1 MRNFPQV
8 AKNSPTLRVLI
19 VEDERLIRWSIAETL
34 EHAGHVV
41 IEAEDGASAI
51 RSLTNLDEPVDAVVL
66 DYRLPDS
73 NDLAL
78 LAHIR
83 RLSPRSAVILMTA
96 FGTPEITRAALDLG
110 VYQVLNKPF
119 EMHDLAVAACAGLRV
134 QRAALVVR
142 VGRLKDRRPQ
152 ISVTHTQRSASSGGF
167 PSPTTALSENP
178 TNASGIAVASSI
190 VRDDPENQ
198 SPSRQ

>member
-1 MRNFPQV
+1 MRDFLQA
-8 AKNSPTLRVLI
+8 AKNSHTLRVLI

-41 IEAEDGASAI
+41 IEAEDGATAVS
-51 RSLTNLDEPVDAVVL
+51 SLRNLDQPVDAVVL

-119 EMHDLAVAACAGLRV
+119 DMHDLQALLLQACEFHTRRLP
-134 QRAALVVR
+134 Q
-142 VGRLKDRRPQ
+142 GR
-152 ISVTHTQRSASSGGF
+152 SCG
-167 PSPTTALSENP
+167 
-178 TNASGIAVASSI
+178 
-190 VRDDPENQ
+190 
-198 SPSRQ
+198 